1 MRLQQK
7 SSHGGMPVVKIPMNG
22 SKTVRLETDVENQ
35 YFDRI
40 NEPGDLTMAIMDYSR
55 GGNGNPTR
63 RNPNRISELFNVV
76 KSSPQDGTIRVVMNP
91 TDEVAVGDSIRV
103 RARLTGPGA
112 EFDEIFIVRITDP
125 EKEVTPSLKRKAE
138 PNRQSGLPELVL
150 VHKDRQ
156 EGRLSWDD
164 LGGSGIEM
172 DYHVVMYPSID
183 DKDLLE
189 KIYVNMD
196 STIFLGYRSKLS
208 TLEQIELAQKR
219 YISAVYFHVL
229 FLYSIT
235 KNRRYSVTRE
245 TVEQG
250 GEEVT
255 IGDYLGDLFGSNYA
269 EFLLNFEV
277 QELMEALG

>member
-1 MRLQQK
+1 
-7 SSHGGMPVVKIPMNG
+7 MN
-22 SKTVRLETDVENQ
+22 
-35 YFDRI
+35 
-40 NEPGDLTMAIMDYSR
+40 A
-55 GGNGNPTR
+55 
-63 RNPNRISELFNVV
+63 
-76 KSSPQDGTIRVVMNP
+76 

-112 EFDEIFIVRITDP
+112 EFDEIFTIRITDP
-125 EKEVTPSLKRKAE
+125 KKKVTPSQKRKAE

-189 KIYVNMD
+189 KIYINMD

-235 KNRRYSVTRE
+235 KNRRYAVTRE
-245 TVEQG
+245 TVDQG